1 MVVNIVHMN
10 SCGYLQPTLVH
21 KILKCG
27 ESGSPVDARCTSV
40 IETRYLC
47 WQCGARVLRFEVS
60 LEIGKYFVG
69 TTIWSSVLV
78 QIKL

>member
-1 MVVNIVHMN
+1 MVLNILQKN

-21 KILKCG
+21 IILKRG
-27 ESGSPVDARCTSV
+27 ETSSPVDARRTSV

-47 WQCGARVLRFEVS
+47 WQCSARILLFEVP
-60 LEIGKYFVG
+60 LEIGEYFVG
-69 TTIWSSVLV
+69 TTVWSSVLV